1 LVRFRSAGAEV
12 AVPVNFLVHHEG
24 DDVGVAV
31 EDIAA
36 GTQSAGRYK
45 DQAGEVDILVSED
58 VPLGHKLA
66 LHDIADG
73 AEIIE
78 YGVAI
83 GRATADIR
91 TGQYVHTH
99 NLKGQRWY

>member
-1 LVRFRSAGAEV
+1 
-12 AVPVNFLVHHEG
+12 VPVIFLVHRGG

-31 EDIAA
+31 EDIVA
-36 GTQSAGRYK
+36 GTQSTGRFK
-45 DQAGEVDILVSED
+45 DQDGELDILVTED

-83 GRATADIR
+83 GRATADIQ

>member
-1 LVRFRSAGAEV
+1 M
-12 AVPVNFLVHHEG
+12 PVKFLVHRDG

-31 EDIAA
+31 EDIPA

-45 DQAGEVDILVSED
+45 DQPGEIDIVVSED

-66 LHDIADG
+66 LHDISSG
-73 AEIIE
+73 AEIVE
-78 YGVAI
+78 YGVTI
-83 GRATADIR
+83 GRATADIKA
-91 TGQYVHTH
+91 GQYVHTH

>member
-1 LVRFRSAGAEV
+1 M
-12 AVPVNFLVHHEG
+12 PVIFLVHRAG

-31 EDIAA
+31 EDITA
-36 GTQSAGRYK
+36 GTQSTGRFK
-45 DQAGEVDILVSED
+45 DQDGELDILVTDD

-83 GRATADIR
+83 GRATADIH